1 MMKKLQK
8 IRHFDRAL
16 TFASAGISDFWHFS
30 TKNEAKFVQ
39 NYLLTKSRNRGI
51 IVSEREVIIM
61 TTKQLIKAWDEFLN
75 TEFGCYADENGNR
88 PCDNG
93 ALCDRCSDEKINKFF
108 REKIG
113 IGA

>member
-1 MMKKLQK
+1 M
-8 IRHFDRAL
+8 
-16 TFASAGISDFWHFS
+16 
-30 TKNEAKFVQ
+30 Q
-39 NYLLTKSRNRGI
+39 NYLLTKSRNSGI
-51 IVSEREVIIM
+51 IVSEREVKTM
-61 TTKQLIKAWDEFLN
+61 TTKQLIEAWDEFLN
-75 TEFGCYADENGNR
+75 VEFGCYADENGNR

>member
-1 MMKKLQK
+1 M
-8 IRHFDRAL
+8 
-16 TFASAGISDFWHFS
+16 
-30 TKNEAKFVQ
+30 Q

-51 IVSEREVIIM
+51 IVSEREVMIM
-61 TTKQLIKAWDEFLN
+61 MNKKLINAWEEFLN
-75 TEFGCYADENGNR
+75 TECGCYVDENGNR